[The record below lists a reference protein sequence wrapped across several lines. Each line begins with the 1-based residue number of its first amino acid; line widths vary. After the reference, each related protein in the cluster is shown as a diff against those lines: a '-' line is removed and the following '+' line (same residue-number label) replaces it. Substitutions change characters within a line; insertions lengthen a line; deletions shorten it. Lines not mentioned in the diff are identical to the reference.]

1 MHPILI
7 VDDEVEMRIA
17 MSETLKHCGYP
28 VEVSHNALDA
38 LNKFKKNDYAMVVT
52 DMTMPKRSGL
62 ELLKDIKAL
71 DPEIPVLMVTA
82 YATIETAIEAMKHGA
97 FEYIQKPF
105 KSEVFTFKVDRAL
118 HQAKEKK
125 PAARAGAG
133 KKSPATQEKRRSGG
147 SEGKEMITAD
157 HDMLQLLGVAEN
169 VAQSK
174 ATILV
179 QSESGTGKELLARFI
194 HERSDRAD
202 GPFVAVNCA
211 ALPDTLLESE
221 LFGHRKGAF
230 TGAIQDHKGRFE
242 QASGGTILLDE
253 ISEMALPLQA
263 KLLRVLQE
271 YEVDRIGGKE
281 PIPVDVRVIATT
293 NRDLFAFIEEGKF
306 REDLYYRLNVIPLIL
321 PPLRDRKGDIPLL
334 AGHFVKMHAAKN
346 GRGTATILPEAMEVL
361 CHYNWR
367 GNVRELEN
375 VMERALLLC
384 GGKEIEPAHL
394 MMNQGG
400 LPPNAFG
407 TAFQESS
414 AKNIAKNTAKGSAKG
429 SAKTDKAFQAT
440 EKNAEKNAE
449 NGAGKATGNGNGLGI
464 TVGMS
469 MKEAEKKLIFETL
482 RETSGN
488 RTQAAKVLS
497 ISIRTLRNKLN
508 EYAADG
514 DGPDFELRD

>member
-28 VEVSHNALDA
+28 VEASHNAIDA
-38 LNKFKKNDYAMVVT
+38 LNKFKKNQYSMVVT

-71 DPEIPVLMVTA
+71 KPEMPVLMVTA
-82 YATIETAIEAMKHGA
+82 YATIETAIEAMKQGA

-105 KSEVFTFKVDRAL
+105 KSDVFTFKVDRAL
-118 HQAKEKK
+118 NLSMDKRAA
-125 PAARAGAG
+125 PTVRRAAREERA
-133 KKSPATQEKRRSGG
+133 PSGRA
-147 SEGKEMITAD
+147 ETKEIITAD
-157 HDMLQLLGVAEN
+157 QQMQQLLGVSAN
-169 VAQSK
+169 IARSK
-174 ATILV
+174 ATVLI

-194 HERSDRAD
+194 HVRSDRAE

-211 ALPDTLLESE
+211 ALPETLLESE
-221 LFGHRKGAF
+221 LFGHRKGSF

-242 QASGGTILLDE
+242 QAHGGTILLDE
-253 ISEMALPLQA
+253 ISEMALPLQV

-293 NRDLFAFIEEGKF
+293 NRDLFSLLEEGKF
-306 REDLYYRLNVIPLIL
+306 REDLYYRLNVIPLKL
-321 PPLRDRKGDIPLL
+321 PPLRERKGDIPLL
-334 AGHFVKMHAAKN
+334 ADYFVKMHATKN
-346 GRGTATILPEAMEVL
+346 ARDPLAISAESMEVL

-384 GGKEIEPAHL
+384 DGKQIQPQHL
-394 MMNQGG
+394 LMGHVSSVDG
-400 LPPNAFG
+400 KSEHS
-407 TAFQESS
+407 TA
-414 AKNIAKNTAKGSAKG
+414 ARKAKGRAISQPGA
-429 SAKTDKAFQAT
+429 
-440 EKNAEKNAE
+440 
-449 NGAGKATGNGNGLGI
+449 NGGGI
-464 TVGMS
+464 GIAVGMS
-469 MKEAEKKLIFETL
+469 MKEVERKLIYETL
-482 RETSGN
+482 RKTGGN

-508 EYAADG
+508 EYAMEG
-514 DGPDFELRD
+514 DVPDFEMRD

>member
-1 MHPILI
+1 MEPILI

-28 VEVSHNALDA
+28 VEVSHNAIDA
-38 LNKFKKNDYAMVVT
+38 LNKFKKNKYSMVIT

-71 DPEIPVLMVTA
+71 KPEMPVLMVTA
-82 YATIETAIEAMKHGA
+82 YATIETAIEAMKQGA

-105 KSEVFTFKVDRAL
+105 KSDVFTFKVDRAL
-118 HQAKEKK
+118 NMKTQERPQ
-125 PAARAGAG
+125 PAARAASGSKSAPANSDG
-133 KKSPATQEKRRSGG
+133 KNLV
-147 SEGKEMITAD
+147 TAD
-157 HDMLQLLGVAEN
+157 QAMQQLLGVAEN
-169 VAQSK
+169 IAKSK
-174 ATILV
+174 ATVLV
-179 QSESGTGKELLARFI
+179 QSESGTGKELLARYI
-194 HERSDRAD
+194 HACSDRSE

-221 LFGHRKGAF
+221 LFGHKKGAF

-242 QASGGTILLDE
+242 QAQGGTILLDE
-253 ISEMALPLQA
+253 ISEMAFPLQA

-293 NRDLFAFIEEGKF
+293 NRDLFEYVEQTKF
-306 REDLYYRLNVIPLIL
+306 REDLYYRLNVIPLKL
-321 PPLRDRKGDIPLL
+321 PPLRERKGDIPLL
-334 AGHFVKMHAAKN
+334 ADHFVRMHAEKN
-346 GRGTATILPEAMEVL
+346 GRKPLAISSQAMEVL

-367 GNVRELEN
+367 GNIRELEN

-384 GGKEIEPAHL
+384 DRKDIQPVHLMMGQGKEWGGTAMPDSVKQSVSAKKGSKKIKEEIEP
-394 MMNQGG
+394 
-400 LPPNAFG
+400 
-407 TAFQESS
+407 S
-414 AKNIAKNTAKGSAKG
+414 
-429 SAKTDKAFQAT
+429 
-440 EKNAEKNAE
+440 
-449 NGAGKATGNGNGLGI
+449 NGANGGTLGI

-469 MKEAEKKLIFETL
+469 MREAEKKLIYETL
-482 RETSGN
+482 RNTSGN

-508 EYAADG
+508 EYTADG
-514 DGPDFELRD
+514 ELPDFELRD

>member
-1 MHPILI
+1 MNPILI

-28 VEVSHNALDA
+28 VETSHNAIDA
-38 LNKFKKNDYAMVVT
+38 LNKFKKNEYAMVVT

-71 DPEIPVLMVTA
+71 NAEMPVLMVTA
-82 YATIETAIEAMKHGA
+82 YATIETAIEAMKQGA

-105 KSEVFTFKVDRAL
+105 KSDVFIFKVDRGL
-118 HQAKEKK
+118 TLAKE
-125 PAARAGAG
+125 G
-133 KKSPATQEKRRSGG
+133 KKVPSAKNGTPATKVAPSGA
-147 SEGKEMITAD
+147 EDIRDIITAD
-157 HDMLQLLGVAEN
+157 QEMQTLLGVAEN
-169 VAQSK
+169 VARSK
-174 ATILV
+174 ATVLI
-179 QSESGTGKELLARFI
+179 QSESGTGKELLAKFI
-194 HERSDRAD
+194 HQASDRKD

-211 ALPDTLLESE
+211 ALPETLLESE
-221 LFGHRKGAF
+221 LFGHKKGAF

-242 QASGGTILLDE
+242 QAQGGSILLDE

-281 PIPVDVRVIATT
+281 PIQVDVRVIATT
-293 NRDLFAFIEEGKF
+293 NRDLFSFVDEGRF
-306 REDLYYRLNVIPLIL
+306 REDLYYRLNVIPLQL
-321 PPLRDRKGDIPLL
+321 PPLRERKGDIPLL
-334 AGHFVKMHAAKN
+334 SDYFVRRHAERNDREAIAIS
-346 GRGTATILPEAMEVL
+346 TDAMEVL

-384 GGKEIEPAHL
+384 DGKEIQPHHL
-394 MMNQGG
+394 MMGHVAPEALMRKADG
-400 LPPNAFG
+400 SEG
-407 TAFQESS
+407 S
-414 AKNIAKNTAKGSAKG
+414 KAKGNK
-429 SAKTDKAFQAT
+429 K
-440 EKNAEKNAE
+440 
-449 NGAGKATGNGNGLGI
+449 GKASGEETPETKTPKGMNGSGLGI

-469 MKEAEKKLIFETL
+469 MKEAEQKLIYETL
-482 RETSGN
+482 RETKGN

-508 EYAADG
+508 EYASDG
-514 DGPDFELRD
+514 DLPDFELRD

>member
-1 MHPILI
+1 MNPILI

-17 MSETLKHCGYP
+17 MSETLKHAGYP
-28 VEVSHNALDA
+28 VEVSHNAIDA
-38 LNKFKKNDYAMVVT
+38 LNKFKKNVYAMVVT

-71 DPEIPVLMVTA
+71 KPEMPVLMVTA
-82 YATIETAIEAMKHGA
+82 YATIDTAIEAMKNGA
-97 FEYIQKPF
+97 FDYIQKPF
-105 KSEVFTFKVDRAL
+105 KSDVFTFKVDRAL
-118 HQAKEKK
+118 NMSKEERAH
-125 PAARAGAG
+125 AAPRAA
-133 KKSPATQEKRRSGG
+133 ATVEERSVVGPG
-147 SEGKEMITAD
+147 EIKEIVTAD
-157 HDMLQLLGVAEN
+157 EGMLHMLGMADN
-169 VAQSK
+169 IARSK
-174 ATILV
+174 ATVLI

-194 HERSDRAD
+194 HNRSDRAD

-242 QASGGTILLDE
+242 QAHAGSILLDE

-293 NRDLFAFIEEGKF
+293 NRELFSYVEQGKF
-306 REDLYYRLNVIPLIL
+306 REDLYYRLNVIPLKL
-321 PPLRDRKGDIPLL
+321 PPLRERKGDIPLL
-334 AGHFVKMHAAKN
+334 ADHFVKMHAAKN
-346 GRGTATILPEAMEVL
+346 ARKAVSISGEAMEVL

-384 GGKEIEPAHL
+384 DSKEIQPPHL
-394 MMNQGG
+394 MMSGVAL
-400 LPPNAFG
+400 LPAN
-407 TAFQESS
+407 
-414 AKNIAKNTAKGSAKG
+414 
-429 SAKTDKAFQAT
+429 
-440 EKNAEKNAE
+440 
-449 NGAGKATGNGNGLGI
+449 GKATPAKAGKGAKGARSGKDKTAGANGKNGSGHSSANALGI
-464 TVGMS
+464 AVGMS
-469 MKEAEKKLIFETL
+469 MKDVEKKLIFETL
-482 RETSGN
+482 RDTGGN

-508 EYAADG
+508 EYAAEG
-514 DGPDFELRD
+514 DLPDFEMQD

>member
-38 LNKFKKNDYAMVVT
+38 LNKFKKGEFSMVIT

-62 ELLKDIKAL
+62 ELLKDIKAIN
-71 DPEIPVLMVTA
+71 PQIPVLMVTA
-82 YATIETAIEAMKHGA
+82 YGTIETAVEAMKHGA
-97 FEYIQKPF
+97 FDYILKPF
-105 KSEVFTFKVDRAL
+105 KFDVFTFVVERAL
-118 HQAKEKK
+118 TQGEETKAAAPAKPGVPENGSAAAAP
-125 PAARAGAG
+125 PAEAR
-133 KKSPATQEKRRSGG
+133 E
-147 SEGKEMITAD
+147 IVTAD
-157 HDMLQLLGVAEN
+157 SAMQKLLGVAEN
-169 VAQSK
+169 VAKSK
-174 ATILV
+174 ATLLI

-194 HERSDRAD
+194 HDRSDRAA

-242 QASGGTILLDE
+242 QADGGTILLDE

-271 YEVDRIGGKE
+271 HEVDRIGGKE
-281 PIPVDVRVIATT
+281 PIRVDVRVISTT
-293 NRDLFAFIEEGKF
+293 NRDLFKRVDEGQF
-306 REDLYYRLNVIPLIL
+306 REDLFYRLNVIPLHL

-334 AGHFVKMHAAKN
+334 ADYFIRRHADKN
-346 GRGTATILPEAMEVL
+346 ARGTVAVTPDAMEVL

-375 VMERALLLC
+375 VMERALLLS
-384 GGKEIEPAHL
+384 GGKDVQPQHLLMGAAAVTAHGTEAALAKKPA
-394 MMNQGG
+394 
-400 LPPNAFG
+400 A
-407 TAFQESS
+407 ARAS
-414 AKNIAKNTAKGSAKG
+414 GSDGEA
-429 SAKTDKAFQAT
+429 
-440 EKNAEKNAE
+440 
-449 NGAGKATGNGNGLGI
+449 LGI
-464 TVGMS
+464 AVGMS
-469 MKEAEKKLIFETL
+469 MAEAEEKLIFETL
-482 RETSGN
+482 RKLGGN
-488 RTQAAKVLS
+488 RTQAAKVLD

-508 EYAADG
+508 EYAAAGKTLDV
-514 DGPDFELRD
+514 EMRD

>member
-1 MHPILI
+1 MNPILI

-28 VEVSHNALDA
+28 VEVSHNAIDA
-38 LNKFKKNDYAMVVT
+38 LNKFRKNEYSMVVT

-62 ELLKDIKAL
+62 ELLKDVKAL
-71 DPEIPVLMVTA
+71 KPEVPVLMVTA
-82 YATIETAIEAMKHGA
+82 YATIETAIEAMKQGA

-105 KSEVFTFKVDRAL
+105 KSDVFTFKVDRAL
-118 HQAKEKK
+118 TMSREEKAQ
-125 PAARAGAG
+125 PAARPAAAEERGAPG
-133 KKSPATQEKRRSGG
+133 RSHTR
-147 SEGKEMITAD
+147 EIVTAD
-157 HDMLQLLGVAEN
+157 QAMQQLLGVSEN
-169 VAQSK
+169 IARSK
-174 ATILV
+174 ATVLI

-194 HERSDRAD
+194 HQCSDRHE

-242 QASGGTILLDE
+242 QAHGGSILLDE

-271 YEVDRIGGKE
+271 YEVDRIGGRE

-293 NRDLFAFIEEGKF
+293 NRDLFKFVEAGRF
-306 REDLYYRLNVIPLIL
+306 REDLYYRLNVIPLKL
-321 PPLRDRKGDIPLL
+321 PPLRERKGDIPLL
-334 AGHFVKMHAAKN
+334 ADYFVRMHAARNNRKPI
-346 GRGTATILPEAMEVL
+346 AISSEAMEVL

-384 GGKEIEPAHL
+384 DGKEILPPHL
-394 MMNQGG
+394 MMGQVTPINGK
-400 LPPNAFG
+400 AG
-407 TAFQESS
+407 TAP
-414 AKNIAKNTAKGSAKG
+414 APSAKG
-429 SAKTDKAFQAT
+429 
-440 EKNAEKNAE
+440 
-449 NGAGKATGNGNGLGI
+449 GNGSAAGLGI
-464 TVGMS
+464 SVGMS
-469 MKEAEKKLIFETL
+469 MKEVEKKLIYETL
-482 RETSGN
+482 RQTSGN
-488 RTQAAKVLS
+488 RTQAARVLS

-508 EYAADG
+508 EYAAEG
-514 DGPDFELRD
+514 DLPDFEMRD

>member
-1 MHPILI
+1 
-7 VDDEVEMRIA
+7 
-17 MSETLKHCGYP
+17 
-28 VEVSHNALDA
+28 
-38 LNKFKKNDYAMVVT
+38 
-52 DMTMPKRSGL
+52 

-105 KSEVFTFKVDRAL
+105 KSDVFTFKVDRAL
-118 HQAKEKK
+118 NQSREKK
-125 PAARAGAG
+125 PAARAATAKKAPADQG
-133 KKSPATQEKRRSGG
+133 KTNTGG
-147 SEGKEMITAD
+147 SENKELITAD
-157 HDMLQLLGVAEN
+157 QDMLQLLGVAEN

-194 HERSDRAD
+194 HERSDRAE

-253 ISEMALPLQA
+253 ISEMALSLQA

-306 REDLYYRLNVIPLIL
+306 REDLYYRLNVIPLVL
-321 PPLRDRKGDIPLL
+321 PPLRERKGDIPLL
-334 AGHFVKMHAAKN
+334 ADHFVRMHAEKN

-394 MMNQGG
+394 MMTQGA
-400 LPPNAFG
+400 LSPHAFG
-407 TAFQESS
+407 TASPKNAAKNAAKSS
-414 AKNIAKNTAKGSAKG
+414 AKTK
-429 SAKTDKAFQAT
+429 KAFKAT
-440 EKNAEKNAE
+440 ENGAE
-449 NGAGKATGNGNGLGI
+449 NGAEKVTVGAANGNGLGI
-464 TVGMS
+464 IVGMS

-482 RETSGN
+482 RQTSGN

-514 DGPDFELRD
+514 EGPDFELRD